1 MLERKCGVVY
11 HTPDRRIR
19 RDARCAQMA
28 AHITHQLSGFVRGRE
43 SNHCERRTGR
53 SQVRLWR
60 IGGLFS
66 EQPSE
71 GGAGVPHRFG
81 VDVVNRLRITRI
93 AKVAAEDPESSVK
106 AALDSVCIR
115 DVQCRCAAGNCI
127 RQPCFYIAG
136 FDIVYGVVEGQVV
149 RRSIAVDVTAP
160 ESADEVVRDV
170 EVCGLDRCE
179 AWIDGACT
187 KEITSSVERAKTVV
201 RNQPRFRRVEIVTFR
216 YRVIFK
222 RVLRQ
227 CTAEALAGEQNLPL
241 KGGAMSVGQ
250 AFEGIGYSI
259 TIISPLLTAQIYVG
273 PPILPVKPVC
283 PPKSDDR
290 AVFIVIPKD
299 DRAKSR
305 AAVIKTIDDFPSVD
319 DHLVVRTRPAG
330 NTAACQQ
337 LRIEKIDFRIAV
349 QVGAQGTFGNERRS
363 IRIIACDQAQ
373 YRPAIQLC
381 AYRHIWLPLFAE
393 I

>member
-106 AALDSVCIR
+106 AALDSVCVR

-136 FDIVYGVVEGQVV
+136 FDIVYEVVEGQIV
-149 RRSIAVDVTAP
+149 RRGIAVDVTAT
-160 ESADEVVRDV
+160 ESADDVVRDV
-170 EVCGLDRCE
+170 EVCSLDRCE
-179 AWIDGACT
+179 AWVDWART
-187 KEITSSVERAKTVV
+187 EKLPPSVKRAQTVV
-201 RNQPRFRRVEIVTFR
+201 RYQLRFRRVESVAFG

-222 RVLRQ
+222 RILRQ
-227 CTAEALAGEQNLPL
+227 CTAEALAGKQDLPL
-241 KGGAMSVGQ
+241 KGGPLSVGQ
-250 AFEGIGYSI
+250 ALEGI
-259 TIISPLLTAQIYVG
+259 
-273 PPILPVKPVC
+273 
-283 PPKSDDR
+283 
-290 AVFIVIPKD
+290 
-299 DRAKSR
+299 
-305 AAVIKTIDDFPSVD
+305 
-319 DHLVVRTRPAG
+319 
-330 NTAACQQ
+330 
-337 LRIEKIDFRIAV
+337 
-349 QVGAQGTFGNERRS
+349 
-363 IRIIACDQAQ
+363 
-373 YRPAIQLC
+373 
-381 AYRHIWLPLFAE
+381 
-393 I
+393 